1 MDRLFTLAEARAL
14 MPSIIEEARELIA
27 ARADL
32 AEIAFD
38 RGTPGGSRL
47 GGLPELK
54 AAEARI
60 QEIVSG
66 WSEQGVEV
74 KGVAP
79 LLLDFPS
86 MLEGVSVRLCWIEPE
101 PELGWY
107 HRSELGF
114 PGRRPLP
121 S

>member
-1 MDRLFTLAEARAL
+1 MERLFTLDEARAL
-14 MPSIIEEARELIA
+14 MPSIIEDARALIA

-38 RGTPGGSRL
+38 RDTAGTSPL

-54 AAEARI
+54 AVEARI
-60 QEIVSG
+60 EEILSA
-66 WSEQGVEV
+66 WNDQGLEV
-74 KGVAP
+74 KGIAP
-79 LLLDFPS
+79 VLLDFPS
-86 MLEGVSVRLCWIEPE
+86 MLGGVSIRLCWIEGE

-107 HRSELGF
+107 HRTDLGF